1 MTMTTTRHSSTME
14 TRATLGRATTTAT
27 TRATATATASTRRR
41 ARRATRRR
49 AASRGN
55 ADFEKDENVD
65 DDDDARSA
73 YEILGVKPTASREE
87 IRRRFVSLS
96 KRYHPD
102 LRAESSR
109 DDGTMMRRINAAYAT
124 LSSDDERRA
133 HDASLRAKP
142 RKKNDDGRTVIYEGL
157 VGPIVSN
164 EVASMDVCP
173 ADACPADVAETMADA
188 IRQWARTLAFTSE
201 LPLPLPLSVD
211 DVPGGARLAF
221 MRYGANSGLR
231 EAGALRIHVA
241 EDDAGTRVLVSR
253 SCERAS
259 SAARMEIPGESR
271 VLASFMEEFRYIL
284 AEDAAATSA
293 ATAGR
298 RRRSDEQDWFG
309 DIASAFAAF
318 ILPGLPMFGATG
330 RAPGGA
336 YAAYNLKNEAKHID

>member
-1 MTMTTTRHSSTME
+1 MMSRHSSTME
-14 TRATLGRATTTAT
+14 TRATLRRAMTAT
-27 TRATATATASTRRR
+27 TRATATASTRRR
-41 ARRATRRR
+41 ARRETRRR

-55 ADFEKDENVD
+55 ADFENDEKVDVD
-65 DDDDARSA
+65 DERSA

-142 RKKNDDGRTVIYEGL
+142 REKNDDGRTVIYEGL

-164 EVASMDVCP
+164 EVASLDVCP

-221 MRYGANSGLR
+221 MRYSANSGLR

-259 SAARMEIPGESR
+259 SAAQMEIPGESR

-298 RRRSDEQDWFG
+298 RRGDEQDWLG

>member
-1 MTMTTTRHSSTME
+1 LMMMMTRHSSTME
-14 TRATLGRATTTAT
+14 TRATLGRATT
-27 TRATATATASTRRR
+27 RATVTTASTRRR

-55 ADFEKDENVD
+55 ADFENDEKVD

-102 LRAESSR
+102 LHAESSR

-124 LSSDDERRA
+124 LSSDEERRA

-142 RKKNDDGRTVIYEGL
+142 REKNDDGRTVIYEGL

-164 EVASMDVCP
+164 EVASMDVCS

-221 MRYGANSGLR
+221 MRYGADSGLR

-298 RRRSDEQDWFG
+298 RRRGDEQDWFG